1 MLLGGAVDL
10 TGPLPSELGS
20 LSLLSD
26 LGFQGS
32 GITGTVPTE
41 FGRLTDLGEY
51 SVYLLFL
58 AWIAVDCFIV
68 LATH

>member
-1 MLLGGAVDL
+1 MLLGESAL

-20 LSLLSD
+20 LSLLVD

-41 FGRLTDLGEY
+41 FGRLTELGECCVSLCFLLGSLLTY
-51 SVYLLFL
+51 SSY
-58 AWIAVDCFIV
+58 
-68 LATH
+68 